1 MKLEMVNERY
11 VNKPNCVAV
20 EKLFRIGSYEVEVTK
35 YTYVTGD
42 IHIRRRISVEKNYG
56 EHYLPEIYFRDNE
69 LTGEAGEFVIQT
81 TSYGS
86 LKPAEIKNII
96 AGYETAVE
104 VVEILTKEFLA

>member
-1 MKLEMVNERY
+1 MKLEMINERY
-11 VNKPNCVAV
+11 VNKPNYVAA

-35 YTYVTGD
+35 YSYVTGD
-42 IHIRRRISVEKNYG
+42 IHRTISVEKNYC
-56 EHYLPEIYFRDNE
+56 ESYMPEIYFRDNE
-69 LTGEAGEFVIQT
+69 LTGEAAEFVIQT

-86 LKPAEIKNII
+86 LKPAEIKGVI